1 LFVGE
6 SPTGATASRQLRT
19 EPCMPEVTT
28 GMMREQGKYQAVT
41 RVNVS
46 SPEITNITEADR
58 ITVREADLLHIQ
70 GRPQS
75 RGRDGE
81 TKGTLSGSEATAWH
95 HKARQGTWEGQTG
108 DIPDGHCGVPPLIR
122 QEDEQEGYKP

>member
-1 LFVGE
+1 
-6 SPTGATASRQLRT
+6 
-19 EPCMPEVTT
+19 
-28 GMMREQGKYQAVT
+28 MRGQGKGQAVT
-41 RVNVS
+41 QVNVL
-46 SPEITNITEADR
+46 SPEISSITETGRDR
-58 ITVREADLLHIQ
+58 AREADLLHGQ

-75 RGRDGE
+75 RNRKGE
-81 TKGTLSGSEATAWH
+81 IAGTLSGSEATAWH